1 MSALY
6 EMLSR
11 RQMVIYCV
19 QESTWKGVSAP
30 KIAWKNSCFTFFGNG
45 RNSRNVDVGV
55 LVARK

>member
-1 MSALY
+1 
-6 EMLSR
+6 MLSR

-30 KIAWKNSCFTFFGNG
+30 KIAWKNSCFTFFGKG